1 MYIPFMDE
9 KSLFQHY
16 FDATQKLYRT
26 MVYAIFIY
34 PLFVAAVETFNL
46 GVFRFLN
53 FETMKSMGGLIFMII
68 TLIFFPLSYFA
79 DSLFTKGADGINQLG
94 RKLMF
99 SEIAK
104 MAMAETITLFGLIIY
119 ITSANLKFFYLFFAI
134 SFIHILAV
142 RPVRKRWQRH
152 LDKFDAQ

>member
-1 MYIPFMDE
+1 MLRKSSTGQWYTPF
-9 KSLFQHY
+9 
-16 FDATQKLYRT
+16 
-26 MVYAIFIY
+26 FIY

-53 FETMKSMGGLIFMII
+53 FETMKSMGLIFMII

-104 MAMAETITLFGLIIY
+104 MAMAETITLFGSSYISPVLI
-119 ITSANLKFFYLFFAI
+119 
-134 SFIHILAV
+134 
-142 RPVRKRWQRH
+142 
-152 LDKFDAQ
+152 